1 MSNFNTDIRH
11 QARRLALASIF
22 SWLFSEQKNEE
33 CLGLS
38 TELLE
43 INDNDKELTDT
54 IVNGVKAHNDEIDK
68 IVSECA
74 PEWPIDKISKID
86 LVILRIAVFELLYNK
101 EIPEKVAIDEA
112 VELAK
117 EFGNDTSSKFV
128 NGVLGTVVD
137 IKVDNKIKLNEN

>member
-1 MSNFNTDIRH
+1 MSNFDIDLRH
-11 QARRLALASIF
+11 QSRRLALAGIF
-22 SWLFSEQKNEE
+22 SWLFSEQKTEE

-43 INDNDKELTDT
+43 IDKDDKTLTDT
-54 IVNGVKAHNDEIDK
+54 IVNGVKSYNDEIDK
-68 IVSECA
+68 IISECA
-74 PEWPIDKISKID
+74 PDWPIDKISKID
-86 LVILRIAVFELLYNK
+86 LVILRIAVFELLYSK
-101 EIPEKVAIDEA
+101 KVPEKVAIDEA

-137 IKVDNKIKLNEN
+137 KKDKIKSDRS

>member
-11 QARRLALASIF
+11 QARRLALAGIF
-22 SWLFSEQKNEE
+22 GWLFSEQKKEA
-33 CLGLS
+33 CLDLS

-43 INDNDKELTDT
+43 INENDKALTDT
-54 IVNGVKAHNDEIDK
+54 IVNGVKSHNDEIDK
-68 IVSECA
+68 IISECA

-86 LVILRIAVFELLYNK
+86 LVILRIAVFELLYSK
-101 EIPEKVAIDEA
+101 QVPEKVAIDEA

-137 IKVDNKIKLNEN
+137 KRPELNLERN

>member
-22 SWLFSEQKNEE
+22 GWLFSEQKKEA
-33 CLGLS
+33 CLDLS

-43 INDNDKELTDT
+43 INENDKVLTDT
-54 IVNGVKAHNDEIDK
+54 IVNGVKSHNDAIDK
-68 IVSECA
+68 IISECA

-86 LVILRIAVFELLYNK
+86 LVILRIAVFELLYSK
-101 EIPEKVAIDEA
+101 EVPEKVAIDEA

-137 IKVDNKIKLNEN
+137 KRPELDLERN